1 MNDQFYE
8 FDNLNRVTWNYAMP
22 KLIVGDFTDAQGNV
36 IDEDEIPYFPDYTFG
51 GILPDMTRAKFIQL
65 FE

>member
-1 MNDQFYE
+1 
-8 FDNLNRVTWNYAMP
+8 MP